1 MILKVVSALLVMY
14 FAYRVRVY
22 SNVCVHVFRY
32 GKGRERERERE
43 GGREIERGER
53 AHKSYC
59 CSHLFPCDN
68 EYVNV

>member
-32 GKGRERERERE
+32 GKGREREGERE
-43 GGREIERGER
+43 KEGER
-53 AHKSYC
+53 SREEREPINHIVVHTYFHVIMSM
-59 CSHLFPCDN
+59 
-68 EYVNV
+68 